1 MIVYFYLNKKYLKL
15 YGRSDSYFVDH
26 LASLNRNGNAQKQI
40 IGDFKITRRWVLIP
54 VPNEGAVGGGYL
66 PENVP
71 EYMPPPRSWTVS
83 MTAPRQSG
91 DSGVA
96 WL

>member
-15 YGRSDSYFVDH
+15 YGRSDLYFVDH

-54 VPNEGAVGGGYL
+54 VPNEGAVGGDIYL
-66 PENVP
+66 RTSLSTCPHP
-71 EYMPPPRSWTVS
+71 GPG
-83 MTAPRQSG
+83 QSR
-91 DSGVA
+91 
-96 WL
+96 